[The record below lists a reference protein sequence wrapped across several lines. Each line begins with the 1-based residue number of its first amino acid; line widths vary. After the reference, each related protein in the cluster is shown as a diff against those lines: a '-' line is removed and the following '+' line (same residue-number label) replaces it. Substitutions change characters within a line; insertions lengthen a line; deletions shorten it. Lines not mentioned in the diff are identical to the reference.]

1 MANKQQQKLFI
12 NNNVFKNPFSDIVNA
27 EIDQL
32 TNTCNDF
39 IKEMNSFNFLTT
51 SNSLNNNKSINAQNN
66 NNIVSLTNTQN

>member
-1 MANKQQQKLFI
+1 MANKKQQKLFI
-12 NNNVFKNPFSDIVNA
+12 SNNVFEVPVSDILNA

-51 SNSLNNNKSINAQNN
+51 SNSLNNNKSINAQ
-66 NNIVSLTNTQN
+66 